1 MTNSVLPNTI
11 REFSEDMLD
20 QYDRMKS
27 EGKTP
32 KEILAFAVGFF
43 NGLINGTIAI
53 LKPVEKKAVIHGFA
67 CIIHDMF
74 SKSLEAGKSPEE
86 ILLSV
91 RYYLIG
97 TVDGIDFSAGNPVTG
112 NRH

>member
-1 MTNSVLPNTI
+1 MANSTLPSTI
-11 REFSEDMLD
+11 HEFAEDMVE

-27 EGKTP
+27 EGKTSQ
-32 KEILAFAVGFF
+32 EILEFAFGFF
-43 NGLINGTIAI
+43 NGIIDGTVAI
-53 LKPVEKKAVIHGFA
+53 LKPVEEKAVIQGFS
-67 CIIHDMF
+67 CIIADMLN
-74 SKSLEAGKSPEE
+74 KLTDDGKSPEE

-97 TVDGIDFSAGNPVTG
+97 TVDGIDFSAGRPVCG